1 MICFAT
7 LLHGQTFLTVK
18 TIKYENNR
26 ISAYNVQGYV
36 VYQVDCKDFVWQRN
50 PDLTIKIWDDIHSY
64 TVNSTSLT
72 SPAWAVVEDSLR
84 AWQTNCSIISTS
96 STNAQTNLDTSQVD
110 TSLVLPLFLSEIN
123 NTLKLINSKGYD
135 SSQVDTSLIVPL
147 YLNEIKEILFAINAK
162 TTDSTHQDTSFIV
175 PVYLEQIKD
184 LLAIINNKTQDTTQ
198 TDTSIIVPSYLSQIA
213 QTLDL
218 INSRAYDSS
227 QVDTSLIVPTLIQNI
242 NNILDLINSKTF
254 DSTQTDTSLVM
265 PILLA
270 NTNDILSNILSK
282 NIDTTHIDTSL
293 VVPIMLENIGTIL
306 NNILAKNVDTTNQD
320 TSFINYI
327 NQFERNN
334 DTLSAIL
341 AAINNSGGND
351 TSNYWILDS
360 IYKELKSVD
369 TFCLT
374 GEIAVKDSLL
384 RTTVVDC
391 NGINALN
398 VKVCNSTSDTSNA
411 WLLKSIIDSVSTV
424 ITELK
429 VYPIITQGE
438 RNIFSA
444 VGAATQT
451 YNLVNTLEKD
461 MILYNNGNGV
471 INAVITTSSGTYNA
485 VIPPNG
491 TYQNN
496 LYHDY
501 GDEGYYVSISVNS
514 LAGTSTRVIVNFR
527 N

>member
-7 LLHGQTFLTVK
+7 ILHGQTFLTVK
-18 TIKYENNR
+18 SLKYENNR
-26 ISAYNVQGYV
+26 VSAYNVQGYV

-72 SPAWAVVEDSLR
+72 SPSWGVVEDSLR
-84 AWQTNCSIISTS
+84 AWQTACSMVGTS
-96 STNAQTNLDTSQVD
+96 S
-110 TSLVLPLFLSEIN
+110 N
-123 NTLKLINSKGYD
+123 NTLANL
-135 SSQVDTSLIVPL
+135 
-147 YLNEIKEILFAINAK
+147 
-162 TTDSTHQDTSFIV
+162 DSTHQDTSLIA
-175 PVYLEQIKD
+175 PLYLSQISETLV
-184 LLAIINNKTQDTTQ
+184 LLNSKGYDTSQSDTSLVIPNLIQNTNSILELIYNKTLDTTQ
-198 TDTSIIVPSYLSQIA
+198 TDTSLVLPNLLS
-213 QTLDL
+213 
-218 INSRAYDSS
+218 
-227 QVDTSLIVPTLIQNI
+227 
-242 NNILDLINSKTF
+242 
-254 DSTQTDTSLVM
+254 
-265 PILLA
+265 

-398 VKVCNSTSDTSNA
+398 VKVCNNDTSSN
-411 WLLKSIIDSVSTV
+411 LLLSQKIDTTNLNLLSIIDSLAALTTIVNELQLDCIGSNETYYIDGTNSITLNASEVCSYTITV
-424 ITELK
+424 IGGQ
-429 VYPIITQGE
+429 VD
-438 RNIFSA
+438 FSENG
-444 VGAATQT
+444 VSSPFSLPNGYTGSNSFKSGT
-451 YNLVNTLEKD
+451 KYLVNQ
-461 MILYNNGNGV
+461 V
-471 INAVITTSSGTYNA
+471 VF
-485 VIPPNG
+485 
-491 TYQNN
+491 
-496 LYHDY
+496 
-501 GDEGYYVSISVNS
+501 
-514 LAGTSTRVIVNFR
+514 AGTNGSSKAIIKIIK
-527 N
+527 